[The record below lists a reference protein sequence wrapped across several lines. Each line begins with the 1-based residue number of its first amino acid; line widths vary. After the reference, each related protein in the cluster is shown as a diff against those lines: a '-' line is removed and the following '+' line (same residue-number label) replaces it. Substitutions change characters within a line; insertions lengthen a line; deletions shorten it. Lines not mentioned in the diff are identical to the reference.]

1 MMIGV
6 IVTTG
11 IVLYGIASI
20 IIVGLY
26 SKED

>member
-11 IVLYGIASI
+11 IILYGIASI
-20 IIVGLY
+20 IIVGLCY
-26 SKED
+26 KEN